1 MSTFTVGELPIYEAR
16 PEGDAVRGVVV
27 IQEAFG
33 VNDHIEDV
41 CRRFASLGYHAVAP
55 HLFHR
60 SGDPIIAY
68 DDVASVM
75 PHFAALTREGVLG
88 DLAATFG
95 HLHDAG
101 FADREIGIT
110 GFCMGGT
117 VTFLA
122 AVEFALG
129 AAVTFYGGGVGEG
142 RFGLPPLI
150 ELAPSLQTPW
160 LGLYGD
166 LDQSIP
172 VDDVERLRVAG
183 SKAAVPTE
191 VVRYPEA
198 GHGFHCDQRPGS
210 YHEPSAR
217 DGWRR
222 AVEWFTRY
230 L

>member
-68 DDVASVM
+68 DDV
-75 PHFAALTREGVLG
+75 
-88 DLAATFG
+88 
-95 HLHDAG
+95 
-101 FADREIGIT
+101 
-110 GFCMGGT
+110 
-117 VTFLA
+117 
-122 AVEFALG
+122 
-129 AAVTFYGGGVGEG
+129 
-142 RFGLPPLI
+142 
-150 ELAPSLQTPW
+150 
-160 LGLYGD
+160 
-166 LDQSIP
+166 
-172 VDDVERLRVAG
+172 ERLRVAG